1 MNQLLCEYADKSI
14 FTIRSVYLNY
24 KGYLYV
30 SMGTVDN
37 QRLSDRLDTCL
48 IDDSE
53 IFVLID
59 TVPGYGKLDTSTEY
73 NVGDITLINAYD
85 LHNGECAL
93 KRSGNKMRKLC
104 ECGCMGDKEPNEIY
118 GYEWFHI
125 TSDDELVE
133 KSIWLSEI

>member
-1 MNQLLCEYADKSI
+1 MLNQSIMNQLLCEYADKSI

-59 TVPGYGKLDTSTEY
+59 TVPGYGTIGSIVK
-73 NVGDITLINAYD
+73 
-85 LHNGECAL
+85 NGNT
-93 KRSGNKMRKLC
+93 G
-104 ECGCMGDKEPNEIY
+104 CG
-118 GYEWFHI
+118 
-125 TSDDELVE
+125 
-133 KSIWLSEI
+133 